1 MRWITLD
8 PGETTGW
15 SVWDSDKHGKP
26 VLVEAGQ
33 TRMWEHIDALDQAM
47 TMSAADTSEP
57 LEAHDVPFGAL
68 VCEDWQ
74 LYPKVMKTGALDYDH
89 CRTARAIG
97 AYTLIARQHG
107 IPFILQGAAIKD
119 AAETLAEPYFVKPIY
134 EMRHAN
140 DAIMHGVYRINTK
153 GAPC

>member
-15 SVWDSDKHGKP
+15 SVWEGTD
-26 VLVEAGQ
+26 LVEAGQ
-33 TRMWEHIDALDQAM
+33 TRMWEHIDALDNAM
-47 TMSAADTSEP
+47 SMPAVAAMEEP
-57 LEAHDVPFGAL
+57 LEGHDEPFGAL

-119 AAETLAEPYFVKPIY
+119 AAETISEPFFVKPIY